1 MSNDYKEV
9 IVIDLEAT
17 CWETDAETALNTSEI
32 IEVGVCILDV
42 NSGEIRKQRGIIVNP
57 IASKVSPFCTELTG
71 ITQEMVDC
79 GVSFEQALKILRE
92 EYRVDQKV
100 LAAWGNYDQNM
111 LMKECERHC
120 LKPPFGPTY
129 MNISALATMKL
140 KTRRL
145 SLSRAC
151 ELYELKF
158 EGRLHRGVDDAV
170 MAAKVLWEIIK

>member
-1 MSNDYKEV
+1 MSNEYREV
-9 IVIDLEAT
+9 VVIDLEST
-17 CWETDAETALNTSEI
+17 CWETDAETALNISEI
-32 IEVGVCILDV
+32 IEVGVCVLNV
-42 NSGEIRKQRGIIVNP
+42 ETGEIKKRAGIIVNP
-57 IASKVSPFCTELTG
+57 KNSKVSPFCTELTS
-71 ITQEMVDC
+71 ITQEMVDR
-79 GVSFEQALKILRE
+79 GVSFEQALKILKE

-111 LMKECERHC
+111 LLKECERHYM
-120 LKPPFGPTY
+120 KSPFGPTY